1 MIIRSTNWNT
11 RAGKAKHNTY
21 IHGIKLKY
29 MIITNDMRAV
39 IIRMQ
44 RTKVD
49 PNYISPN
56 LVADVARD
64 MGKELT
70 SEQIVYISDNY

>member
-1 MIIRSTNWNT
+1 
-11 RAGKAKHNTY
+11 
-21 IHGIKLKY
+21 

-44 RTKVD
+44 RTKID

>member
-1 MIIRSTNWNT
+1 
-11 RAGKAKHNTY
+11 
-21 IHGIKLKY
+21 

-44 RTKVD
+44 RTKID

-56 LVADVARD
+56 LVADVAWD

-70 SEQIVYISDNY
+70 SDQIVYISDNYQNKTGSVETDLVYSWYKNNKI

>member
-1 MIIRSTNWNT
+1 
-11 RAGKAKHNTY
+11 
-21 IHGIKLKY
+21 

-44 RTKVD
+44 RIKID

-56 LVADVARD
+56 LVADIAMD
-64 MGKELT
+64 MDRKLT

>member
-1 MIIRSTNWNT
+1 MWVVRNDHLHLSKLII
-11 RAGKAKHNTY
+11 
-21 IHGIKLKY
+21 

-44 RTKVD
+44 RIKID

-56 LVADVARD
+56 LVADIAMD
-64 MGKELT
+64 MDRKLT

>member
-1 MIIRSTNWNT
+1 VFRILHPG
-11 RAGKAKHNTY
+11 AKAELNTY
-21 IHGIKLKY
+21 IHVIKLKY